1 MTVIYLVGTDGVL
14 AGPITLAVVPGIG
27 AQMPDNAVELPAALP
42 AADAGYAWA
51 FVEGAAQQLPDHRG
65 IVYRT
70 EDGSQL
76 FHDELGPLPD
86 GLTEIPKPGPLY
98 VWSGDGWVLD
108 VVAELEAAHAAE
120 RAWRNAQIAATDFL
134 VMPDYPISDA
144 RRAELYAYRQSL
156 RDWPVAGQF
165 PDGEHRPQ
173 PPDWITEYTQ

>member
-134 VMPDYPISDA
+134 A
-144 RRAELYAYRQSL
+144 
-156 RDWPVAGQF
+156 
-165 PDGEHRPQ
+165 
-173 PPDWITEYTQ
+173 